1 MAMTPVGDLHGRLA
15 VVTGAASGIGA
26 AVAQLLAERGA
37 RIAAVDSDC
46 EGVHTLA
53 RAIDR
58 RGYPAVGYPLDVRDL
73 GAVDAVVG
81 EIERDL
87 GAIDILVNVAGVLCP
102 GSLLDM
108 SAEDWVVMI
117 GVNATGVLAVSRA
130 VSRSMVLRRS
140 GTIVTVASNAG
151 FVPRIAMGG
160 YAASKAASAMLTRCL
175 GLELAAYGVRCNVV
189 SPGSTDTPMLRSM
202 WQDDD
207 GARETIAGRLD
218 QHRLGI
224 PLGKLAQPDDVARA
238 VAFLVSDEASHIT
251 LENLCVDGG
260 ASLGR

>member
-1 MAMTPVGDLHGRLA
+1 MAMTGVGDLTDRLA
-15 VVTGAASGIGA
+15 LVTGAASGIGA
-26 AVAQLLAERGA
+26 AVARLLAERGA

-46 EGVHTLA
+46 SGVQALA
-53 RAIDR
+53 HELTDR
-58 RGYPAVGYPLDVRDL
+58 GAVAAGYVLDVRNL
-73 GAVDAVVG
+73 AAVDTLVEQV
-81 EIERDL
+81 ERDL
-87 GAIDILVNVAGVLCP
+87 GAIDILVNVAGVLRP
-102 GSLLDM
+102 GPLLDM
-108 SAEDWVVMI
+108 ADEDWALMI
-117 GVNATGVLAVSRA
+117 GVNATGVLAVSRS
-130 VSRSMVLRRS
+130 VSRPMARR
-140 GTIVTVASNAG
+140 GAGVIVTVASNAG

-175 GLELAAYGVRCNVV
+175 GLELAAHGVRCNIV

-202 WQDDD
+202 WQDGN

-224 PLGKLAQPDDVARA
+224 PLGKLAQPEDVARA

-260 ASLGR
+260 ASLGH